1 MPALYLHSYP
11 VECVSVTFTHE
22 EDDEIKVPPEVRVYA
37 VVSDAEHKVLF
48 VKFFYSKSMSTL
60 LTQIR
65 LATSECFSLSEEIR
79 VRINLCNSLLLLT
92 PLYLR
97 LPDGCWDFLPVLD
110 GAASVM
116 VIWTTSG
123 MQSLIIF
130 CIGPLDTEA
139 GMATLEKCDAEVRNL
154 VLWYYFYQF
163 QCLMILLQAPASM
176 LVKSGGFI
184 FLDASGH
191 VVHVQ
196 VLSLDKVSPV
206 MLTFG
211 PASEASSDVS
221 QQWWSI
227 RVALSLFVVL
237 YLT

>member
-1 MPALYLHSYP
+1 MQFIVTSDTI
-11 VECVSVTFTHE
+11 VSQASRRMLGF
-22 EDDEIKVPPEVRVYA
+22 PSSARW
-37 VVSDAEHKVLF
+37 
-48 VKFFYSKSMSTL
+48 
-60 LTQIR
+60 R
-65 LATSECFSLSEEIR
+65 CF
-79 VRINLCNSLLLLT
+79 C
-92 PLYLR
+92 Y
-97 LPDGCWDFLPVLD
+97 GHLD
-110 GAASVM
+110 HFWNAK
-116 VIWTTSG
+116 
-123 MQSLIIF
+123 LNIF